1 MIIDTTELAR
11 RLGVTRGRA
20 IQLINAGR
28 IPGAVKVGK
37 AERGVWAV
45 EVDDD
50 SDAPPVVLPTERQ
63 VKRRQSGQSRSAGPI
78 GPCWIQSAAVWR
90 RCLAAG
96 GRLSDV
102 RRRQR

>member
-37 AERGVWAV
+37 AERGVWAI
-45 EVDDD
+45 EVDAP
-50 SDAPPVVLPTERQ
+50 SDAPPVVLPTPRQ
-63 VKRRQSGQSRSAGPI
+63 VAARSARS
-78 GPCWIQSAAVWR
+78 CR
-90 RCLAAG
+90 
-96 GRLSDV
+96 
-102 RRRQR
+102 